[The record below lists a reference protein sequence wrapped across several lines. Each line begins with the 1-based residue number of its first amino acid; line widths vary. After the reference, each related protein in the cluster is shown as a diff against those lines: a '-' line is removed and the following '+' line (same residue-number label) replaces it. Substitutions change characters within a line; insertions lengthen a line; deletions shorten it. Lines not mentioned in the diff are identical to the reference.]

1 MHMPDFSRSAR
12 SVKRLN
18 VSLIRSAAAW
28 SLRPATTRPTTTRA
42 CETTKSPAMSR
53 TSRCNRPIVTC
64 RNGRMNHLIE
74 IRNQTAK
81 ITFCRE
87 NKQQFYRSLLWSFFV
102 GVPSWET
109 TTTSTVW
116 RNFATVDPREI
127 LRGKHRP
134 QISGQSTYDRK
145 LRL

>member
-1 MHMPDFSRSAR
+1 MPDFSRSAR

-28 SLRPATTRPTTTRA
+28 SLLPATTRPTTTRA

-87 NKQQFYRSLLWSFFV
+87 KQTAILSVSFVVVFRGSSLVRDDDDDDVDDLTKFRDRRSARNFE
-102 GVPSWET
+102 GK
-109 TTTSTVW
+109 TSTTDQW
-116 RNFATVDPREI
+116 PI
-127 LRGKHRP
+127 YL
-134 QISGQSTYDRK
+134 
-145 LRL
+145 